1 MRNLI
6 LKATAFLAVIGIF
19 VNCAVV
25 SAHSENGKNYNIETT
40 IEEDFDCKSVI
51 LMEATTGTVLHEK
64 NADQALPPASVTKI
78 MTLLLVMEAYCN
90 NKIQLTDMVTASA
103 NACSMGGS
111 QIYLKEGEQMSV
123 EDMIKSV
130 VIASANDAAVAL
142 AEHIEGSEEAFVKKM
157 NEKAKELG
165 MNNTNFEN
173 TNGLDDTAVN
183 HVTSARDIAI
193 MSRELIKHE
202 KITEYSSIW
211 MDTIRNGEFGLT
223 NTNRLVR
230 FYKGATGL
238 KTGSTSKAGFCIS
251 ATASRNGM
259 TLICVVM
266 AASTRDTRNQIA
278 TKLLDWGFSNFLL
291 YKNNGEIIDNI
302 KVTGGTDAT
311 VSAAYQDF
319 CAVVEKNKAKEI
331 EITKSIPDSVQAPI
345 INGQTIGNITYKINS
360 QILGESPLTASET
373 VEKMDFYTMFFKIFS
388 KIIFRI

>member
-1 MRNLI
+1 
-6 LKATAFLAVIGIF
+6 
-19 VNCAVV
+19 
-25 SAHSENGKNYNIETT
+25 
-40 IEEDFDCKSVI
+40 
-51 LMEATTGTVLHEK
+51 
-64 NADQALPPASVTKI
+64 
-78 MTLLLVMEAYCN
+78 
-90 NKIQLTDMVTASA
+90 
-103 NACSMGGS
+103 
-111 QIYLKEGEQMSV
+111 
-123 EDMIKSV
+123 
-130 VIASANDAAVAL
+130 
-142 AEHIEGSEEAFVKKM
+142 
-157 NEKAKELG
+157 
-165 MNNTNFEN
+165 
-173 TNGLDDTAVN
+173 
-183 HVTSARDIAI
+183 
-193 MSRELIKHE
+193 
-202 KITEYSSIW
+202 

-331 EITKSIPDSVQAPI
+331 EITKSIPDSAQAPI